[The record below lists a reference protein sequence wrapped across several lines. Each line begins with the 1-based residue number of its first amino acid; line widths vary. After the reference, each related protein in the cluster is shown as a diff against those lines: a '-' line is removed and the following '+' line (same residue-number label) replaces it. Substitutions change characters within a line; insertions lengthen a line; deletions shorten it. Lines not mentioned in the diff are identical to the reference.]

1 MVSDVR
7 PLSLSLA
14 TVSFFR
20 HCRLLIADFCA
31 GGGDNDLSPIG
42 TLKDIIVLNGY
53 NETSLPYSAL
63 EYYEG
68 VSCCSCHRLSQNWFL
83 LQRCIAAHNSF
94 FIFFIG

>member
-7 PLSLSLA
+7 PLLLSPA

-31 GGGDNDLSPIG
+31 GGRDNDSSPIG

-68 VSCCSCHRLSQNWFL
+68 VS
-83 LQRCIAAHNSF
+83 F
-94 FIFFIG
+94 FARVIV